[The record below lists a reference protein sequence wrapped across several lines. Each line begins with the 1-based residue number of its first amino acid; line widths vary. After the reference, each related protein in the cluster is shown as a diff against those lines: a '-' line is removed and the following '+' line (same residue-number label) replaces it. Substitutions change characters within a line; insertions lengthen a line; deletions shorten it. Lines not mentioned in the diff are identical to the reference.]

1 MRWLP
6 GLDCWKLVAKSRT
19 QARCC
24 RTCARSRR
32 PPLRKRLRPLQPYP
46 AEPLKKGE
54 YIVVANDLAKFKETY
69 PDFKG
74 RLFGPWDDAAN
85 MKLPNEGDVVNVK
98 IDGEGDVSCA
108 FGNEPPWPSLADGK
122 GRTYQRTDL
131 PEHGCG

>member
-1 MRWLP
+1 MLLK
-6 GLDCWKLVAKSRT
+6 GL
-19 QARCC
+19 
-24 RTCARSRR
+24 
-32 PPLRKRLRPLQPYP
+32 
-46 AEPLKKGE
+46 LKT
-54 YIVVANDLAKFKETY
+54 ETY

-122 GRTYQRTDL
+122 GRTLVYKGGNAAQPLSWELRQVA
-131 PEHGCG
+131 